1 MKSFPF
7 FQKKQQQKTVPSGA
21 PQPVAKSFYSK
32 TAIMITWDLLPTS
45 VSHGTVIGYEIHV
58 KEARSDTNLPE
69 DLFEE
74 WVKIENGSQTSF
86 RFGNLS
92 LATKY
97 QVQMAA
103 YTSKGAGRLSAV
115 VYAGK
120 RDCFTKQS
128 NPIKT
133 PLPLKQEVAAL

>member
-1 MKSFPF
+1 
-7 FQKKQQQKTVPSGA
+7 
-21 PQPVAKSFYSK
+21 
-32 TAIMITWDLLPTS
+32 MITWDLLPAS

-58 KEARSDTNLPE
+58 KEVESDTDLPE
-69 DLFEE
+69 DLYEE
-74 WVKIENGSQTSF
+74 WVKVENGLQTSH

-103 YTSKGAGRLSAV
+103 YTSKGAGRLSNV

-120 RDCFTKQS
+120 TDCFT
-128 NPIKT
+128 
-133 PLPLKQEVAAL
+133 

>member
-1 MKSFPF
+1 MAQSFH
-7 FQKKQQQKTVPSGA
+7 
-21 PQPVAKSFYSK
+21 SK
-32 TAIMITWDLLPTS
+32 TAIMITWDLLSAS
-45 VSHGTVIGYEIHV
+45 VSHGTVIGYKIHV
-58 KEARSDTNLPE
+58 KEVRSDTDLPE

-74 WVKIENGSQTSF
+74 WVEIENGLQTWF

-103 YTSKGAGRLSAV
+103 YTSRGAGRLSDV

-133 PLPLKQEVAAL
+133 RPSLKRKVGA